1 MPTRSAACFFQKH
14 LGAHKNEPGLHG
26 IEVKDKE
33 NKGLYVLIKDRV
45 GLLMLVQLGAMEFH
59 PWASRDDKLEY
70 PEFMVFDLDPGEGV
84 VWDRILEAALVLRA
98 RLEEVGLE
106 SYVRTSGG
114 KGLHVCVPL
123 ARKNDWDEVKGF
135 SQAVTLDLERR
146 EPRKYISVMTKRDR
160 TGKIFVDYLRN
171 GRGATA
177 VATYSTRARASA
189 GIATPLDWRELD
201 KITGG
206 DMFTLPEIAARL
218 RKPDPWADFFDTRQA
233 ITRTML
239 KALS

>member
-1 MPTRSAACFFQKH
+1 
-14 LGAHKNEPGLHG
+14 
-26 IEVKDKE
+26 
-33 NKGLYVLIKDRV
+33 
-45 GLLMLVQLGAMEFH
+45 
-59 PWASRDDKLEY
+59 
-70 PEFMVFDLDPGEGV
+70 
-84 VWDRILEAALVLRA
+84 LRA